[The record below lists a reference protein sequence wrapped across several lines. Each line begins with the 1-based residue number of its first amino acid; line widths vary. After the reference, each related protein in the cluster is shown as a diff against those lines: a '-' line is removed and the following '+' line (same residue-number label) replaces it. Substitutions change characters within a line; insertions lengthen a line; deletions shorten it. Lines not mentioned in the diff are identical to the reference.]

1 MIYMINSTKP
11 DKSILLII
19 VAFLLSVSYSPTG
32 SFTEREGVKGFKETY
47 NPSLQKK
54 NNDAS
59 EGFDIDYLGI
69 DQGPTLIQLEN
80 SDAGLIMDLM
90 KDNKYIVNGS
100 EKEGFRVEWIAKH
113 PSAKLIELLIL

>member
-1 MIYMINSTKP
+1 MINSTKP